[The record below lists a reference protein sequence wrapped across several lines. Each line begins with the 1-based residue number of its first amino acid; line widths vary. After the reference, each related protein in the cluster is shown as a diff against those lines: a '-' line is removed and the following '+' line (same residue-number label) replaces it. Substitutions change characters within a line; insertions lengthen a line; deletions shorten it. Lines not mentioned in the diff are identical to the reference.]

1 MSLTPPN
8 ELQESIRAM
17 AGKWE
22 DAEWD
27 LTSDE
32 CRKKLLDI
40 QSLIDEP
47 YQMMECKVNLFFE
60 QGRLFVILEEHE
72 DAVISF
78 DKSLQL
84 KQDND
89 ETWVVRGIALGDLGR
104 YEAAIA
110 SFDKSLQLK
119 PDNYGVWQSRGK
131 FLFDLG
137 CYEEAITSYDKALQL
152 KPNLDFAFYNKARCY
167 SLLANTE
174 AAIENLSHAI
184 DETGS
189 LDRLWQALAKTDSS
203 FNFIRENEHFQAF
216 LT

>member
-1 MSLTPPN
+1 LTP
-8 ELQESIRAM
+8 
-17 AGKWE
+17 
-22 DAEWD
+22 
-27 LTSDE
+27 DE

-40 QSLIDEP
+40 QALIDEP
-47 YQMMECKVNLFFE
+47 YQIMECKANLFFE
-60 QGRLFVILEEHE
+60 QGQLFVILEEHE
-72 DAVISF
+72 EAVINF

-84 KQDND
+84 KPDND
-89 ETWVVRGIALGDLGR
+89 ETWIVRGIALGDLGR

-131 FLFDLG
+131 VLFDLG
-137 CYEEAITSYDKALQL
+137 RYEEAITSYDKALQL

-184 DETGS
+184 DKTGS
-189 LDRLWQALAKTDSS
+189 LDRLWQALAKTDPA
-203 FNFIRENEHFQAF
+203 FDFIRENERFQTF